1 MPILGCNMDQLHL
14 CMVIDRWF
22 HLERCNRFLHPFDVV
37 LQYNGFAMH
46 KKSNVTTIWLQ
57 ARILLPA
64 EWLRELLLQ
73 QNTWL
78 PYDTI
83 ATNEL
88 VAK

>member
-1 MPILGCNMDQLHL
+1 
-14 CMVIDRWF
+14 MVVDKWL
-22 HLERCNRFLHPFDVV
+22 HLERCNSFLHPFDVV
-37 LQYNGFAMH
+37 LQYDGFAMH
-46 KKSNVTTIWLQ
+46 KKTNATTIWLQ

-73 QNTWL
+73 RNTWL

>member
-1 MPILGCNMDQLHL
+1 
-14 CMVIDRWF
+14 
-22 HLERCNRFLHPFDVV
+22 
-37 LQYNGFAMH
+37 LQYDGFAMH
-46 KKSNVTTIWLQ
+46 KKTNATTIWLK

-64 EWLRELLLQ
+64 EWLCELLLQ
-73 QNTWL
+73 RNTWL